1 VVGNVILTGFVERRG
16 LVAGTPSRRKE
27 VVEAALYAGRTQ
39 LLPAVHVDH
48 SVPLTHRSSLM
59 HYGCSDDDDDGDGVT
74 QGTD

>member
-1 VVGNVILTGFVERRG
+1 
-16 LVAGTPSRRKE
+16 
-27 VVEAALYAGRTQ
+27 VVEAALYAGRTH